1 MHHEYQN
8 QACSIPRNI
17 HRCWYNSWNVAR
29 VETTGAGA
37 WGEREAQTRCGKTR
51 SRWNRLKGLKARVL
65 AVEAAQDEKEEAL
78 SYRLNEKGR
87 EDIAKFKREGK
98 HLFTI
103 KEQVSA
109 LEEDVMA

>member
-1 MHHEYQN
+1 
-8 QACSIPRNI
+8 
-17 HRCWYNSWNVAR
+17 
-29 VETTGAGA
+29 
-37 WGEREAQTRCGKTR
+37 
-51 SRWNRLKGLKARVL
+51 
-65 AVEAAQDEKEEAL
+65 VEAAQDEKEEAL